1 MMIVDVDHVSSVM
14 QKKKKK
20 IKTTKN
26 MENTL
31 CSLIH
36 FISWNILIL
45 SVFISKSITI
55 VTVSKQCT
63 DFQNGQK

>member
-1 MMIVDVDHVSSVM
+1 MIVDVDHVSSVM
-14 QKKKKK
+14 QKKKK

-36 FISWNILIL
+36 FISWNILIFL
-45 SVFISKSITI
+45 FL
-55 VTVSKQCT
+55 
-63 DFQNGQK
+63 

>member
-31 CSLIH
+31 CSLILFYFMEH
-36 FISWNILIL
+36 LNTFC
-45 SVFISKSITI
+45 FYK
-55 VTVSKQCT
+55 
-63 DFQNGQK
+63 